1 MSSNRR
7 VSSTM
12 FRYIDWSEQ
21 GKKNGE
27 RKLIRKRIS
36 SQQLLSK
43 SA

>member
-1 MSSNRR
+1 
-7 VSSTM
+7 M